1 MQESEQ
7 KCILLDTLM
16 GKHMNGWYKPSTN
29 IIGKVCSISTFSFR
43 AILLL
48 YNLVVIQFSARYCF
62 YNLTSFVEGGN
73 TSSEFLS
80 LVLVTGH

>member
-1 MQESEQ
+1 M
-7 KCILLDTLM
+7 D
-16 GKHMNGWYKPSTN
+16 WYKPSTN
-29 IIGKVCSISTFSFR
+29 IIGKVCSISTFSFG

-80 LVLVTGH
+80 FWFLLLDTEQGNG